1 MSTAMSSDDSKIV
14 NYLVR
19 MVVPLRREFGQ
30 NLDVQHFL
38 HDLDYAQEVL
48 KKALSS
54 RDPRLREQAEYVSKL
69 KFGPR
74 VGQATSTVT
83 TPSPS
88 VAKAPAA
95 PGQIPAGMVERRRIR
110 RDVPNSQFADTKPA
124 AAAPDT
130 PLSAEEEMKA
140 RIMKKYTSGLR

>member
-1 MSTAMSSDDSKIV
+1 MSFSMPSDDSKIV

-30 NLDVQHFL
+30 HLDVQHFL

-54 RDPRLREQAEYVSKL
+54 QDPRLREQAEYVSKL

-74 VGQATSTVT
+74 VGDAQPTI
-83 TPSPS
+83 
-88 VAKAPAA
+88 KAPAPA
-95 PGQIPAGMVERRRIR
+95 TPAGMVERRKTR
-110 RDVPNSQFADTKPA
+110 RDAPNGQRPDAPA
-124 AAAPDT
+124 TRPPDT

>member
-1 MSTAMSSDDSKIV
+1 MASPSDDSKIV

-38 HDLDYAQEVL
+38 HDLDYAQDVL

-54 RDPRLREQAEYVSKL
+54 QDTRLREYGEYVSKL
-69 KFGPR
+69 RLGPR
-74 VGQATSTVT
+74 LGEASE
-83 TPSPS
+83 SP
-88 VAKAPAA
+88 
-95 PGQIPAGMVERRRIR
+95 IPAPKTV
-110 RDVPNSQFADTKPA
+110 NK
-124 AAAPDT
+124 
-130 PLSAEEEMKA
+130 PLSSEPQARQAPTLPTAELTEAELRA

>member
-1 MSTAMSSDDSKIV
+1 MSSDDSKIV

-30 NLDVQHFL
+30 HLDVQHFL

-54 RDPRLREQAEYVSKL
+54 QDTRLREHAQYVSKL

-74 VGQATSTVT
+74 VGDAPSAIAVNAPVATATSSSEAPGERRKSSRDAPATAAQL
-83 TPSPS
+83 PASPS
-88 VAKAPAA
+88 
-95 PGQIPAGMVERRRIR
+95 
-110 RDVPNSQFADTKPA
+110 
-124 AAAPDT
+124 
-130 PLSAEEEMKA
+130 SAEDEMKA

>member
-1 MSTAMSSDDSKIV
+1 MSSDDSKLV

-30 NLDVQHFL
+30 HLDVQHFL

-48 KKALSS
+48 KTALSS
-54 RDPRLREQAEYVSKL
+54 QDPRLREQAEYVSKL

-74 VGQATSTVT
+74 LGDAQPTTV
-83 TPSPS
+83 
-88 VAKAPAA
+88 KAPAPVVPAA
-95 PGQIPAGMVERRRIR
+95 PVATAPAGIVERRKTT
-110 RDVPNSQFADTKPA
+110 RDSPNSQLPDAPA
-124 AAAPDT
+124 TRPPDT
-130 PLSAEEEMKA
+130 PLSAEEEMRA

>member
-1 MSTAMSSDDSKIV
+1 MTSDDSKIV

-30 NLDVQHFL
+30 HLDVQHFL

-54 RDPRLREQAEYVSKL
+54 QDTRLREHAEYVSKL

-74 VGQATSTVT
+74 VGDAHSAIAAT
-83 TPSPS
+83 
-88 VAKAPAA
+88 
-95 PGQIPAGMVERRRIR
+95 
-110 RDVPNSQFADTKPA
+110 A
-124 AAAPDT
+124 AAAPVATATSSPEVPGERRKSSRDAPVAATQPTAT

>member
-1 MSTAMSSDDSKIV
+1 MSATMSSPSDDSKLV

-38 HDLDYAQEVL
+38 HDLNYAQAVL
-48 KKALSS
+48 KTALSS
-54 RDPRLREQAEYVSKL
+54 QDPRLREQAEYVSKL

-74 VGQATSTVT
+74 VGQAAPAVT
-83 TPSPS
+83 
-88 VAKAPAA
+88 APAA
-95 PGQIPAGMVERRRIR
+95 TAAAPGPAASIPAGMVERRKIR

-124 AAAPDT
+124 ATPDT

>member
-1 MSTAMSSDDSKIV
+1 MSFAMSSDDSKIV

-30 NLDVQHFL
+30 HLDVQHFL

-48 KKALSS
+48 KTALSS
-54 RDPRLREQAEYVSKL
+54 QDPRLREQAEYVSKL

-74 VGQATSTVT
+74 VGDAPPTIKPPAPVAAPAKSLPAGTAERRQTMRDTPNGQRPDAATSR
-83 TPSPS
+83 PP
-88 VAKAPAA
+88 
-95 PGQIPAGMVERRRIR
+95 E
-110 RDVPNSQFADTKPA
+110 
-124 AAAPDT
+124 T
-130 PLSAEEEMKA
+130 PLSPEEEMRA